1 MDLEVTPMSE
11 PSLTLLYDGA
21 CPLCLREVK
30 FLKRRDLHGKLS
42 FVDIDRLAYDPAEW
56 QGISYRDAMAR
67 IHAIRADG
75 EILKDVAVFREA
87 YRCVG
92 LGWIYAPTEWPFIG
106 LLIDR
111 IYALWASQR
120 LRITGRANLDEL
132 CGCKKMAS

>member
-1 MDLEVTPMSE
+1 MSE

-21 CPLCLREVK
+21 CPLCLREVT
-30 FLKRRDLHGKLS
+30 FLKRRDLHGRLA
-42 FVDIDRLAYDPAEW
+42 FVDIDRHAYDPAQW
-56 QGISYRDAMAR
+56 RGISYRDAMAR

-92 LGWIYAPTEWPFIG
+92 LGWIYAPTEWPLIG

-111 IYALWASQR
+111 IYALWASRR
-120 LRITGRANLDEL
+120 LRMTGRASLDQL
-132 CGCKKMAS
+132 CNCKQIAP

>member
-1 MDLEVTPMSE
+1 MSE

-21 CPLCLREVK
+21 CPLCLREVT
-30 FLKRRDLHGKLS
+30 FLKRRDLHGRLA
-42 FVDIDRLAYDPAEW
+42 FVDIDRHAYDPAQW
-56 QGISYRDAMAR
+56 RGISYRDAMAR

-75 EILKDVAVFREA
+75 EILKDVAVCREA

-92 LGWIYAPTEWPFIG
+92 LGWIYAPTEWPLIG

-120 LRITGRANLDEL
+120 LRMTGRASLDQL
-132 CGCKKMAS
+132 CNCKQIAP

>member
-1 MDLEVTPMSE
+1 MSE

-30 FLKRRDLHGKLS
+30 FLKRRDLHGKLA
-42 FVDIDRLAYDPAEW
+42 FVDIDQPAYDPDQW
-56 QGISYRDAMAR
+56 QGISYRSAMAR

-92 LGWIYAPTEWPFIG
+92 LGWIYAPTQWPLIG
-106 LLIDR
+106 SLIDQ
-111 IYALWASQR
+111 IYALWAAQR
-120 LRITGRANLDEL
+120 LRLTGRASLNEL
-132 CGCKKMAS
+132 CQCKRNEP

>member
-1 MDLEVTPMSE
+1 MSE

-21 CPLCLREVK
+21 CPLCLREVT
-30 FLKRRDLHGKLS
+30 FLKRRDPHGRLA
-42 FVDIDRLAYDPAEW
+42 FVDVDRHAYDPAQW
-56 QGISYRDAMAR
+56 RGISYRDAMAR

-92 LGWIYAPTEWPFIG
+92 LGWIYAPTEWPLIG

-120 LRITGRANLDEL
+120 LRMTGRASLDQL
-132 CGCKKMAS
+132 CNCKQVAP

>member
-1 MDLEVTPMSE
+1 MSE

-21 CPLCLREVK
+21 CPLCLREVT
-30 FLKRRDLHGKLS
+30 FLKRRDLHGRLA
-42 FVDIDRLAYDPAEW
+42 FVDIDRHAYDPAQW
-56 QGISYRDAMAR
+56 RGISYRDAMAR

-87 YRCVG
+87 DRCVG
-92 LGWIYAPTEWPFIG
+92 LGWIYAPTEWPLIG

-120 LRITGRANLDEL
+120 LRMTGRASLDQL
-132 CGCKKMAS
+132 CNCKQIAP

>member
-21 CPLCLREVK
+21 CPLCLREVT
-30 FLKRRDLHGKLS
+30 FLKRRDLHGRLA
-42 FVDIDRLAYDPAEW
+42 FVDIDRHAYAPAQW
-56 QGISYRDAMAR
+56 RGIRYRDAMAR

-92 LGWIYAPTEWPFIG
+92 LGWIYAPTEWPLIG
-106 LLIDR
+106 RLIDR

-120 LRITGRANLDEL
+120 LRMTGRASLDQL
-132 CGCKKMAS
+132 CNCKQIAP

>member
-1 MDLEVTPMSE
+1 MSE

-30 FLKRRDLHGKLS
+30 FLKRRDLQGRLA
-42 FVDIDRLAYDPAEW
+42 FVDIDQHAYNPAQW
-56 QGISYRDAMAR
+56 KGISYRDAMVR
-67 IHAIRADG
+67 IHAVRSDG

-92 LGWIYAPTEWPFIG
+92 LGWIYAPTEWPVIG

-111 IYALWASQR
+111 LYRLWASQR
-120 LRITGRANLDEL
+120 LRMTGRASLEQL
-132 CGCKKMAS
+132 CNCKQISS

>member
-1 MDLEVTPMSE
+1 MSE

-30 FLKRRDLHGKLS
+30 FLKRRDLHGRLA
-42 FVDIDRLAYDPAEW
+42 FVDIDQHAYDPSQW

-92 LGWIYAPTEWPFIG
+92 LGWIYAPTEWPLIG
-106 LLIDR
+106 ILINR
-111 IYALWASQR
+111 FYALWASQR
-120 LRITGRANLDEL
+120 LRLTGRVSLDQL
-132 CGCKKMAS
+132 CNCKQVAP

>member
-1 MDLEVTPMSE
+1 MSE

-21 CPLCLREVK
+21 CPLCLREVT
-30 FLKRRDLHGKLS
+30 FLKRRDLQGRLA
-42 FVDIDRLAYDPAEW
+42 FVDIDRHAYDPAQW
-56 QGISYRDAMAR
+56 GGISYRDAMAR

-92 LGWIYAPTEWPFIG
+92 LGWIYAPTEWPLIG
-106 LLIDR
+106 RLIDR

-120 LRITGRANLDEL
+120 LRMTGRASLDQL
-132 CGCKKMAS
+132 CNCKQIAP

>member
-1 MDLEVTPMSE
+1 MSE

-21 CPLCLREVK
+21 CPLCLREVT
-30 FLKRRDLHGKLS
+30 FLKRRDPHGRLA
-42 FVDIDRLAYDPAEW
+42 FVDIDSHAYDPAQW
-56 QGISYRDAMAR
+56 RGISYRDAMAR
-67 IHAIRADG
+67 IHAISADG

-92 LGWIYAPTEWPFIG
+92 LGWIYAPTEWPLIG

-120 LRITGRANLDEL
+120 LRMTGRASLDQL
-132 CGCKKMAS
+132 CNCKQIAP